1 MKRVP
6 IGVED
11 FKRVVDDDY
20 YYVDK
25 SMFIKEVM
33 QEVVVLYTRPRRFGK
48 TLNMSM
54 LNYFYNI
61 KEKENAYLFDELAIS
76 KDEEVMQHQNKY
88 PVIFLSL
95 KDMKRDTFE
104 RQIEKFQS
112 IVSKIIEQHTELL
125 SSNQLDEYDKNMLL
139 AYRKRESSRNDIE
152 DALLNI
158 SQCLE
163 KHYKEKV
170 VILIDEYDVPLQHAY
185 LQGYYDEMVGFLRNV
200 FSAALK
206 TNSSLQQGILTGC
219 LRIAKESIFTGMNNF
234 KVNSIFSN
242 VSSDKFGFTPS
253 DVDQMLDYYELTSYK
268 EEIQRWYDG
277 YLFGKQELY
286 NPWSTNMYVD
296 GRLKEETDVGIS
308 YWANTSGNDIVMRY
322 IQQGDRQMKKEFDT
336 LVNRGS
342 IVKKIM
348 PELTYREMDNI
359 DNIYSFLLFTGY
371 LKIGKE
377 IDRSEDM
384 YELKIPNEE
393 VRKVYMNQFE
403 VAFKEYTNA
412 RKDMLMQYL
421 HGGKAIEVNNILN
434 DILERSISYYD
445 NKESFYHGFL
455 VGMLQ
460 GVKGYS
466 ILSNKESGEGR
477 FDIVLKPES
486 IRKKVIIIEC
496 KHSKGSGYLREDSK
510 KAIQQIQGKQ
520 YAETFIEEGYE
531 KCIGFGIAFYKK
543 QCFVTTHNI

>member
-6 IGVED
+6 IGKDD
-11 FKRVVDDDY
+11 FKKIIDGNY

-25 SMFIKEVM
+25 SELIKDIFGEEVI
-33 QEVVVLYTRPRRFGK
+33 LYTRPRRFGK

-54 LNYFYNI
+54 LNYFYNV
-61 KEKENAYLFDELAIS
+61 KEKENAYLFNDLAIS

-112 IVSKIIEQHTELL
+112 MVSKIIEQHTELL

-206 TNSSLQQGILTGC
+206 TNTALQQGILTGC

-234 KVNSIFSN
+234 SVYGITEEISASQ
-242 VSSDKFGFTPS
+242 FGFTPN
-253 DVDQMLDYYELTSYK
+253 DVHEILSYYDILPYENEVK
-268 EEIQRWYDG
+268 NWYDG
-277 YLFGKQELY
+277 YLFGKQEMY
-286 NPWSTNMYVD
+286 NPWSIIHYVKKVTQTSD
-296 GRLKEETDVGIS
+296 QTPVS
-308 YWANTSGNDIVMRY
+308 FWANTSGNDIVMRY
-322 IQQGDRQMKKEFDT
+322 IQQGDRQMKEEFDV
-336 LVNRGS
+336 LVNKGS

-371 LKIGKE
+371 LKIGKQ
-377 IDRSEDM
+377 IDRNV
-384 YELKIPNEE
+384 YELEIPNEE
-393 VRKVYMNQFE
+393 VREVYMNQFE

-421 HGGKAIEVNNILN
+421 HEGKAIEVNNILN

-455 VGMLQ
+455 IGLFQ
-460 GVKGYS
+460 GYEVE
-466 ILSNKESGEGR
+466 SNKESGDGR
-477 FDIVLKPES
+477 FDIIIYPPT
-486 IRKKVIIIEC
+486 IREAVIIIEC
-496 KHSKGSGYLREDSK
+496 KYSSSLITLIQDSEEGVRQIEEKRYQEGIQAKGYLTS
-510 KAIQQIQGKQ
+510 I
-520 YAETFIEEGYE
+520 GY
-531 KCIGFGIAFYKK
+531 GISFYKK
-543 QCFVTTHNI
+543 QCYVVRSE

>member
-6 IGVED
+6 VGVED
-11 FKRVVDDDY
+11 FKRVDDDDY

-61 KEKENAYLFDELAIS
+61 KEKENVYLFKGLEIS

-112 IVSKIIEQHTELL
+112 MVSKIIEQHTELL

-200 FSAALK
+200 E
-206 TNSSLQQGILTGC
+206 
-219 LRIAKESIFTGMNNF
+219 R
-234 KVNSIFSN
+234 
-242 VSSDKFGFTPS
+242 
-253 DVDQMLDYYELTSYK
+253 
-268 EEIQRWYDG
+268 
-277 YLFGKQELY
+277 
-286 NPWSTNMYVD
+286 
-296 GRLKEETDVGIS
+296 
-308 YWANTSGNDIVMRY
+308 
-322 IQQGDRQMKKEFDT
+322 
-336 LVNRGS
+336 
-342 IVKKIM
+342 
-348 PELTYREMDNI
+348 REC
-359 DNIYSFLLFTGY
+359 G
-371 LKIGKE
+371 
-377 IDRSEDM
+377 
-384 YELKIPNEE
+384 
-393 VRKVYMNQFE
+393 
-403 VAFKEYTNA
+403 
-412 RKDMLMQYL
+412 
-421 HGGKAIEVNNILN
+421 
-434 DILERSISYYD
+434 
-445 NKESFYHGFL
+445 
-455 VGMLQ
+455 
-460 GVKGYS
+460 
-466 ILSNKESGEGR
+466 
-477 FDIVLKPES
+477 
-486 IRKKVIIIEC
+486 
-496 KHSKGSGYLREDSK
+496 
-510 KAIQQIQGKQ
+510 
-520 YAETFIEEGYE
+520 
-531 KCIGFGIAFYKK
+531 
-543 QCFVTTHNI
+543 

>member
-1 MKRVP
+1 
-6 IGVED
+6 
-11 FKRVVDDDY
+11 
-20 YYVDK
+20 
-25 SMFIKEVM
+25 
-33 QEVVVLYTRPRRFGK
+33 
-48 TLNMSM
+48 MSM

-61 KEKENAYLFDELAIS
+61 KERENVYLFKGLAIS

-112 IVSKIIEQHTELL
+112 MVSKIIEQHTELL

-170 VILIDEYDVPLQHAY
+170 VVLIDEYDVPLQHAY

-206 TNSSLQQGILTGC
+206 TNTSLQQGILTGC

-242 VSSDKFGFTPS
+242 ASSDKFGFTPS
-253 DVDQMLDYYELTSYK
+253 EVNQMLDYYELTSYK

-296 GRLKEETDVGIS
+296 GRLEEETNTGIS
-308 YWANTSGNDIVMRY
+308 FWANTSGNDIVMKY
-322 IQQGDRQMKKEFDT
+322 IQQGDRQMKKEFDV
-336 LVNRGS
+336 LVNKGS

-371 LKIGKE
+371 LKVKKV

-384 YELKIPNEE
+384 YELEIPNEE

-412 RKDMLMQYL
+412 RKDTLMQSL
-421 HGGKAIEVNNILN
+421 HEGKEIEVNNILN

-455 VGMLQ
+455 VGLFQ
-460 GVKGYS
+460 GYEVE
-466 ILSNKESGEGR
+466 SNKESGDGR
-477 FDIVLKPES
+477 FDIIIYPPT
-486 IRKKVIIIEC
+486 IREAVIIIEC
-496 KHSKGSGYLREDSK
+496 KHSSSLATLIHDSEEGVQQIKEKRYKEGIQAKGYLTS
-510 KAIQQIQGKQ
+510 I
-520 YAETFIEEGYE
+520 GY
-531 KCIGFGIAFYKK
+531 GISFYKK
-543 QCFVTTHNI
+543 QCYVNKEKSL

>member
-6 IGVED
+6 VGVED
-11 FKRVVDDDY
+11 FKRVVDEDY

-54 LNYFYNI
+54 LNYFYNV
-61 KEKENAYLFDELAIS
+61 KEKENAYLFDGLAIS

-88 PVIFLSL
+88 PVISITL
-95 KDMKRDTFE
+95 KEMKQSSFQEQINDFKEIIGKVLREYKEILHSNYLDE
-104 RQIEKFQS
+104 IEKEKLYDYYRGEVNEAQLGRS
-112 IVSKIIEQHTELL
+112 LL
-125 SSNQLDEYDKNMLL
+125 F
-139 AYRKRESSRNDIE
+139 
-152 DALLNI
+152 I
-158 SQCLE
+158 SECLE

-170 VILIDEYDVPLQHAY
+170 VILIDEYDVPLQQAY

-206 TNSSLQQGILTGC
+206 TNTSLQQGILTGC

-234 KVNSIFSN
+234 SVYGITEEISASY
-242 VSSDKFGFTPS
+242 FGFTPNEVYEILS
-253 DVDQMLDYYELTSYK
+253 YYDLLAYENVVK
-268 EEIQRWYDG
+268 NWYNG
-277 YLFGKQELY
+277 YLFGKQEMY
-286 NPWSTNMYVD
+286 NPWSIIHYVKKAT
-296 GRLKEETDVGIS
+296 RTTDKSPVS
-308 YWANTSGNDIVMRY
+308 FWANTSGNDIVMRY
-322 IQQGDRQMKKEFDT
+322 IQQGDRQMKKEFDM

-421 HGGKAIEVNNILN
+421 HEGKEKEVNNVLN

-455 VGMLQ
+455 VGLFQ
-460 GVKGYS
+460 GYEVE
-466 ILSNKESGEGR
+466 SNKESGDGR
-477 FDIVLKPES
+477 FDIIIYPPT
-486 IRKKVIIIEC
+486 IREAVIIIEC
-496 KHSKGSGYLREDSK
+496 KHSSSLITLIQDSEEGVRQIEEKRYQEGIQAKGYLTS
-510 KAIQQIQGKQ
+510 I
-520 YAETFIEEGYE
+520 GY
-531 KCIGFGIAFYKK
+531 GISFYKK
-543 QCFVTTHNI
+543 QCYVRKSE